1 MVSVVQAGPTASE
14 PNCRAGSPGNS
25 PTLFRDF
32 VFRPGSKL
40 FCRRQDLKCLH
51 LTQSECFALRQA
63 AALRKR
69 LTFSLSTFADEVPRI
84 VRCLVPMADS
94 TLRLPDSYL
103 LLQSG
108 GNASPSAQD
117 IKTVLSAVG
126 CAHRSVYGA
135 AN

>member
-1 MVSVVQAGPTASE
+1 
-14 PNCRAGSPGNS
+14 
-25 PTLFRDF
+25 
-32 VFRPGSKL
+32 
-40 FCRRQDLKCLH
+40 
-51 LTQSECFALRQA
+51 
-63 AALRKR
+63 
-69 LTFSLSTFADEVPRI
+69 
-84 VRCLVPMADS
+84 MADS

-126 CAHRSVYGA
+126 CALRSVYGA